1 MSVKFALAGL
11 AALGGVALA
20 APTASAAMPNGLP
33 TAATQSSGVENV
45 RWVCGPYRCWWQPS
59 RRIVRPYAYGPRA
72 YYGPRRSYGR
82 PYGYGGG
89 YGYGPRPWRR
99 W

>member
-11 AALGGVALA
+11 AVLGGVALA

-33 TAATQSSGVENV
+33 AAATQSSGVENV
-45 RWVCGPYRCWWQPS
+45 RWVCGPYRCWWQPP
-59 RRIVRPYAYGPRA
+59 RRFYRPYA
-72 YYGPRRSYGR
+72 YYGPRRFYGR
-82 PYGYGGG
+82 PH
-89 YGYGPRPWRR
+89 YGYGPRHWRR